1 MQHENSRGQ
10 STLGTRAGNS
20 AGLPFPSPGD
30 LSDPEIKE
38 PGSPSLHRLFIVRA
52 IGEARPNFTYIY
64 IYDGYFSFDS
74 KKKGFEV
81 ADLNIESE

>member
-64 IYDGYFSFDS
+64 IYMMVISLLTL
-74 KKKGFEV
+74 KRKG
-81 ADLNIESE
+81 LK